1 MTLYMV
7 EWTVRDLTASAAWYA
22 TVIGLSVKLT
32 DDANGFILLDG
43 TAGRLSLKRGDPRP
57 GGVRLHFEVADLD
70 RELTRL
76 EASGV
81 RPALPAKSSPE
92 GYRRAVYLDPDG
104 YEIGLFEWVTGG

>member
-7 EWTVRDLTASAAWYA
+7 ELTVRDLPASAAWYA

-32 DDANGFILLDG
+32 DDAKGFVLLVG
-43 TAGRLSLKRGDPRP
+43 PAGRLSLKRGDPLP
-57 GGVRLHFEVADLD
+57 GGVRLHFEVADLNV
-70 RELTRL
+70 EWTRL

-81 RPALPAKSSPE
+81 RPASPAKASAE

-104 YEIGLFEWVTGG
+104 YEIGLFEWM